1 MPECYKTY
9 SLVDQQ
15 SSNTLAGKGN
25 WSDGVQVKIQLAEP
39 DSFENIVDKQDGGHE
54 QRICEQQSRGEE

>member
-15 SSNTLAGKGN
+15 SSNTLGGKGN
-25 WSDGVQVKIQLAEP
+25 WGDGVQVKIELEEP
-39 DSFENIVDKQDGGHE
+39 DSVKDIVDKQDGSHE
-54 QRICEQQSRGEE
+54 QGICEQQSRGEE

>member
-9 SLVDQQ
+9 SLVDQW

-54 QRICEQQSRGEE
+54 QRIREQQSRGEE

>member
-15 SSNTLAGKGN
+15 SSNTFGGN
-25 WSDGVQVKIQLAEP
+25 QGDGVQVKIELEEP
-39 DSFENIVDKQDGGHE
+39 DSVKDIVDKQDGSHE
-54 QRICEQQSRGEE
+54 QGICEQQSRGEE

>member
-25 WSDGVQVKIQLAEP
+25 WSDGVQIQLAEP
-39 DSFENIVDKQDGGHE
+39 DSFEDIVDKQDGSHE
-54 QRICEQQSRGEE
+54 QGICEQQSRGDE